1 MKKFSVLVK
10 QFSRSMK
17 RFSFRSFVKK
27 KYIPVYIIACVIFF
41 FLTGVFVFDMI
52 ANNRKTDPI
61 GNASRVEN
69 PEAIDLANINKNI
82 SPEYPTITSVKDG
95 IGNVNYSSFGQGN
108 MDYWKNPSIKVEDS
122 LKISVVANNPK
133 GTELSYRYEYQVP
146 GGSFQIFSDW
156 STSGSVDFVV
166 PSNALGRWLYVKI
179 SVKDIDKKYRFNDC
193 DDYTTLIYEVNPKDV
208 KNKIYPVIT
217 DSRDDKGNV
226 NTNSWGANEGGSW
239 PDGLPK
245 SLKAGDTVVFTT
257 TAVDPND
264 DEVEYRYQIQP
275 QGGSFTVLR
284 DWGSESTYTW
294 IVPANYTGT
303 TVYIMVSVR
312 DNDQYL
318 LFNDS
323 GDDYNYMIYTIK

>member
-1 MKKFSVLVK
+1 MKKLSMLVK
-10 QFSRSMK
+10 RFFRSIK
-17 RFSFRSFVKK
+17 RFSIRNFVKK
-27 KYIPVYIIACVIFF
+27 KYIPVYIVACVIFF
-41 FLTGVFVFDMI
+41 FLTGIFVFDMI
-52 ANNRKTDPI
+52 VNRKKLDPI
-61 GNASRVEN
+61 GNAQRIEN
-69 PEAIDLANINKNI
+69 PEVVDASKVNKDI

-108 MDYWKNPSIKVEDS
+108 MDYWKNPSIKVEDT

-146 GGSFQIFSDW
+146 GGTFQVLKDW
-156 STSGSVDFVV
+156 DTTNSLNFVV
-166 PSNALGRWLYVKI
+166 PANAVGRWLYIKI
-179 SVKDIDKKYRFNDC
+179 SVRDADKKYRFNDC

-245 SLKAGDTVVFTT
+245 SLKAGDTVILTI
-257 TAVDPND
+257 TAVDPNND
-264 DEVEYRYQIQP
+264 KMEYRFQVLP
-275 QGGSFTVLR
+275 KGGSFTVLK
-284 DWGSESTYTW
+284 DWSSENSYTW
-294 IVPANYTGT
+294 TVPSNYAGT
-303 TVYIMVSVR
+303 AVTIMASVK
-312 DNDQYL
+312 DNDSYL